1 MALGWRR
8 EEIDD
13 FGFWILEGRDDP
25 AVVVRDSQRMIN
37 PNRRGRF
44 SLRRERL
51 MIDD

>member
-25 AVVVRDSQRMIN
+25 AVVVRDSRRMAARA
-37 PNRRGRF
+37 NRETE
-44 SLRRERL
+44 SP
-51 MIDD
+51 